1 MMRSPYESPKQSPV
15 RRFLRR
21 RPDDRPSRARR
32 RLVLLAGAAAGVFLA
47 YSFLMSDTGL
57 LKIAGLKNETETL
70 RRQKVDLALRV
81 NDVERRRQEQAKD
94 PMLTERI
101 ARERFHL
108 VKDGEIL
115 YRYKEPSG
123 RDGR

>member
-1 MMRSPYESPKQSPV
+1 MMRSPYESPKQAPV

-21 RPDDRPSRARR
+21 RPDDRPSRAKR
-32 RLVLLAGAAAGVFLA
+32 RLIIAAALAVGGFLA
-47 YSFLMSDTGL
+47 YSFVLSDTGL
-57 LKIAGLKNETETL
+57 LKIAGLKNETEKL
-70 RRQKVDLALRV
+70 RREKVELALRV

-108 VKDGEIL
+108 VKEGEIL
-115 YRYKEPSG
+115 YRYKEPASG
-123 RDGR
+123 NGR

>member
-1 MMRSPYESPKQSPV
+1 MMRSPYESPKLSPV

-21 RPDDRPSRARR
+21 RPDDRPSRARQ
-32 RLVLLAGAAAGVFLA
+32 RLILLAALAVGAFLA
-47 YSFLMSDTGL
+47 YSFLLSDTGL
-57 LKIAGLKNETETL
+57 VKIAGLKNETEKL
-70 RRQKVDLALRV
+70 RREKVELALRV

-115 YRYKEPSG
+115 YRYKEPARS
-123 RDGR
+123 DGR

>member
-21 RPDDRPSRARR
+21 RPDDRPSRARQ
-32 RLVLLAGAAAGVFLA
+32 RLMLLAGAAVGAFLA

-57 LKIAGLKNETETL
+57 LKIAGLKNETEKL
-70 RRQKVDLALRV
+70 RREKVDLALRV
-81 NDVERRRQEQAKD
+81 NDVERHRQEQAKD

-123 RDGR
+123 SDGR

>member
-21 RPDDRPSRARR
+21 RPDDRPSRARQ
-32 RLVLLAGAAAGVFLA
+32 RLILLAGAAVGAFLA

-70 RRQKVDLALRV
+70 RREKVDLALRV
-81 NDVERRRQEQAKD
+81 NDVERHRQEQAKD

-123 RDGR
+123 SDGR

>member
-1 MMRSPYESPKQSPV
+1 MMRSPYESPKQSPA

-21 RPDDRPSRARR
+21 RPDDRPSRARQ
-32 RLVLLAGAAAGVFLA
+32 RLMLLAGAAVGAFLA

-70 RRQKVDLALRV
+70 RREKVDLALRV
-81 NDVERRRQEQAKD
+81 NDVEQHRQEQAKD

-108 VKDGEIL
+108 VKEGEIL
-115 YRYKEPSG
+115 YRYKEPASG
-123 RDGR
+123 NGR

>member
-1 MMRSPYESPKQSPV
+1 MMRSPYESPKQAPV

-21 RPDDRPSRARR
+21 RPDDHPSRAKRR
-32 RLVLLAGAAAGVFLA
+32 IIIAAALAVGGFLS
-47 YSFLMSDTGL
+47 YSFVLSDTGL
-57 LKIAGLKNETETL
+57 LKIAGLKNETEKL
-70 RRQKVDLALRV
+70 RREKVELALRV

-108 VKDGEIL
+108 VKEGEIL
-115 YRYKEPSG
+115 YRYKESASG
-123 RDGR
+123 NGR

>member
-21 RPDDRPSRARR
+21 RPDDRPSRARQ
-32 RLVLLAGAAAGVFLA
+32 RLILLTGAAVGAFLA

-57 LKIAGLKNETETL
+57 VKIAGLKNETEKL
-70 RRQKVDLALRV
+70 RREKVELALRV

-123 RDGR
+123 SNGR

>member
-81 NDVERRRQEQAKD
+81 NDVERHRQEQAKD

-123 RDGR
+123 SDGR

>member
-21 RPDDRPSRARR
+21 RPDDRPSRARH
-32 RLVLLAGAAAGVFLA
+32 RLILLAGAAVGAFLA

-70 RRQKVDLALRV
+70 RREKVDLALRV
-81 NDVERRRQEQAKD
+81 NDVERHRQEQAKD

-123 RDGR
+123 SDGR

>member
-57 LKIAGLKNETETL
+57 LKIAGLKKETETL

>member
-1 MMRSPYESPKQSPV
+1 MMRSPYESPKQPPV

-32 RLVLLAGAAAGVFLA
+32 RLVLMAAAAVGGFLA
-47 YSFLMSDTGL
+47 YSFLLSDTGL
-57 LKIAGLKNETETL
+57 VRIAGLKRETETL
-70 RRQKVDLALRV
+70 RQEKVELALRV
-81 NDVERRRQEQAKD
+81 NDVERRRQEQARD

-108 VKDGEIL
+108 VKEGEIL
-115 YRYKEPSG
+115 YRYKEPASSG
-123 RDGR
+123 NR

>member
-1 MMRSPYESPKQSPV
+1 MMRSPYESPKQSPI

-21 RPDDRPSRARR
+21 RPDDRPSRARQ
-32 RLVLLAGAAAGVFLA
+32 RLILLAAALVGAFLA

-57 LKIAGLKNETETL
+57 VKIAGLKNETETL
-70 RRQKVDLALRV
+70 RREKVELALRV

-115 YRYKEPSG
+115 YRYKEPAGS
-123 RDGR
+123 DGR

>member
-21 RPDDRPSRARR
+21 RPDDRPSRARQ
-32 RLVLLAGAAAGVFLA
+32 RLILFAGAAVGAFLA

-57 LKIAGLKNETETL
+57 VKIAGLKNETEKL
-70 RRQKVDLALRV
+70 RREKVELALRV

-115 YRYKEPSG
+115 YRYKEPARS
-123 RDGR
+123 DGR

>member
-21 RPDDRPSRARR
+21 RPDDRPSRARQ
-32 RLVLLAGAAAGVFLA
+32 RLILLTVAAVGAFLA

-57 LKIAGLKNETETL
+57 VKIAGLKNETEKL
-70 RRQKVDLALRV
+70 RREKVELALRV
-81 NDVERRRQEQAKD
+81 NDVERHRQEQAKD

-108 VKDGEIL
+108 VKDGEIV
-115 YRYKEPSG
+115 YRYKESAG
-123 RDGR
+123 SDGR

>member
-21 RPDDRPSRARR
+21 RPDDRPSRARQ
-32 RLVLLAGAAAGVFLA
+32 RLILLAGAAVGAFLA

-57 LKIAGLKNETETL
+57 LKIAGLKNETEKL
-70 RRQKVDLALRV
+70 RREKVDLALRV
-81 NDVERRRQEQAKD
+81 NDVERHRQEQAKD

-123 RDGR
+123 SDGR

>member
-21 RPDDRPSRARR
+21 RPDDGQSRARQ
-32 RLVLLAGAAAGVFLA
+32 RLLLIAGVAIGAFLA

-70 RRQKVDLALRV
+70 RREKVDLALRV
-81 NDVERRRQEQAKD
+81 NDVERHRQEQAKD

-123 RDGR
+123 SDGR

>member
-21 RPDDRPSRARR
+21 RPDDRPSRARQ
-32 RLVLLAGAAAGVFLA
+32 RLILLTGAAVGAFLA

-57 LKIAGLKNETETL
+57 LKIAGLKNETEKL
-70 RRQKVDLALRV
+70 RREKVDLALRV
-81 NDVERRRQEQAKD
+81 NDVERHRQEQAKD

-123 RDGR
+123 SDGR

>member
-32 RLVLLAGAAAGVFLA
+32 RLIILGGALVAGFLA
-47 YSFLMSDTGL
+47 YSFVLSDTGL
-57 LKIAGLKNETETL
+57 VRIAALKSEAEKL
-70 RRQKVDLALRV
+70 RRQKVELALRV
-81 NDVERRRQEQAKD
+81 NDAERRRQEQAKD

-108 VKDGEIL
+108 VKEGETL
-115 YRYKEPSG
+115 YRYKEPAAQ
-123 RDGR
+123 DGR

>member
-32 RLVLLAGAAAGVFLA
+32 RLILLAGAAVGAFLA

-70 RRQKVDLALRV
+70 RREKVELALRV
-81 NDVERRRQEQAKD
+81 NDVERHRQERAKD

-123 RDGR
+123 SDGR